1 MEPQNVESFER
12 HHNELIRKRK
22 AGGGIEQSV
31 LSTKDAIIS
40 VLCFVFFFYIYT
52 HLTGLFYSR
61 NSTMAKS
68 RKLGICVNVKGKP
81 RWSHRKP

>member
-40 VLCFVFFFYIYT
+40 ILCFVLFFYIYT

-61 NSTMAKS
+61 NSTMEEAWY
-68 RKLGICVNVKGKP
+68 LCEC
-81 RWSHRKP
+81 